1 MIHAWIVL
9 GTLVPFF
16 IIFATLPHIEHAP
29 PKAEP
34 KKAQPRRN
42 GTKPLSLQ

>member
-1 MIHAWIVL
+1 MIHAWIIL

-29 PKAEP
+29 PKP
-34 KKAQPRRN
+34 KPKVRARRHS
-42 GTKPLSLQ
+42 TKPLSLQ

>member
-1 MIHAWIVL
+1 MIHAWIIL

-29 PKAEP
+29 EEKDSVG
-34 KKAQPRRN
+34 RVYGGFHGR
-42 GTKPLSLQ
+42 GR